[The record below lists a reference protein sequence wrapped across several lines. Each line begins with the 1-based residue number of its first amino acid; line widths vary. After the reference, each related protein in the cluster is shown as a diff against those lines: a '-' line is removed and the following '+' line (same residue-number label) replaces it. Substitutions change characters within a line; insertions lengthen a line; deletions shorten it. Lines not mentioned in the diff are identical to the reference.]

1 MVSKEIKQYLIFIAL
16 LKCYFAGADEAD
28 KFIPVTWKSPEDM
41 LSWYNSEMDTTT
53 HPDLYEDLHF
63 LLKFLEDE

>member
-16 LKCYFAGADEAD
+16 LKCYHAGADEAD
-28 KFIPVTWKSPEDM
+28 QFAPVTWISPEAM
-41 LSWYNSEMDTTT
+41 LNWYNSEMDTTI

>member
-1 MVSKEIKQYLIFIAL
+1 MVSKSVKKYLIFIAL

-28 KFIPVTWKSPEDM
+28 KFVPVTWKSPEDM
-41 LSWYNSEMDTTT
+41 LNWYESEMDVTTY
-53 HPDLYEDLHF
+53 PDLYEDLHF

>member
-1 MVSKEIKQYLIFIAL
+1 MSKEIKQYLIFIAL
-16 LKCYFAGADEAD
+16 LKCYYAGADEAD
-28 KFIPVTWKSPEDM
+28 KFASVTWTSPEAM
-41 LSWYNSEMDTTT
+41 LNWYNSEMDPTI